1 MDIREIDRILSPD
14 EDDKQYN
21 NFNSD
26 KGLLDIA
33 KKGAPIA
40 LGLGGLGTAGYA
52 VKQAISSMPGG
63 YGKTLADNMH
73 NYLQDK
79 SGHFYRP
86 PSPVEAKIQQV
97 TGIPVHKANLA
108 TKEFGRGAGRIGKQF
123 FNPIAT
129 QTYRQTGVT
138 PFVIDMYNKHENA
151 IKVITDDYIKG
162 KFDFESAKNSIRNL
176 EKQLHFKVTSDFS
189 NSYLYKQL
197 PKGLVKNYGSK
208 YVKLG
213 SQADF
218 IKEAGSKKIADYVI
232 GRQNL
237 GLKGTKL
244 LKYKHVNF
252 SDVARGAQFDPK
264 FYRTMLKLKDK
275 PDVFSAR
282 NAVNKGMNLPKASI
296 IGPKTIIG
304 KAGKVVFNLSPSIRA
319 NYDWGGFNAVGIWDP
334 KDAKHIRIM
343 ATDGR
348 DLFGAAPGNST
359 PTVNYVQSK
368 KIEIKDLKK
377 EFTYEEPKAPKES
390 SGKKYVSRTPEEIR
404 LEKSKELRM
413 NKGKFGQSIKD
424 DIIDPFKK
432 TYNKNSS
439 RLSKV
444 LKNPNIMNKSGR
456 NQLLKTM
463 KPFLRRAGVV
473 GGSLALALAAWQLI
487 NKD

>member
-1 MDIREIDRILSPD
+1 M
-14 EDDKQYN
+14 
-21 NFNSD
+21 
-26 KGLLDIA
+26 
-33 KKGAPIA
+33 
-40 LGLGGLGTAGYA
+40 
-52 VKQAISSMPGG
+52 
-63 YGKTLADNMH
+63 
-73 NYLQDK
+73 
-79 SGHFYRP
+79 
-86 PSPVEAKIQQV
+86 
-97 TGIPVHKANLA
+97 
-108 TKEFGRGAGRIGKQF
+108 
-123 FNPIAT
+123 
-129 QTYRQTGVT
+129 
-138 PFVIDMYNKHENA
+138 
-151 IKVITDDYIKG
+151 
-162 KFDFESAKNSIRNL
+162 
-176 EKQLHFKVTSDFS
+176 
-189 NSYLYKQL
+189 
-197 PKGLVKNYGSK
+197 
-208 YVKLG
+208 
-213 SQADF
+213 
-218 IKEAGSKKIADYVI
+218 
-232 GRQNL
+232 
-237 GLKGTKL
+237 
-244 LKYKHVNF
+244 KYKHVNF

-282 NAVNKGMNLPKASI
+282 NAVNKGMNIPKSSI

-424 DIIDPFKK
+424 DIIDPYKK